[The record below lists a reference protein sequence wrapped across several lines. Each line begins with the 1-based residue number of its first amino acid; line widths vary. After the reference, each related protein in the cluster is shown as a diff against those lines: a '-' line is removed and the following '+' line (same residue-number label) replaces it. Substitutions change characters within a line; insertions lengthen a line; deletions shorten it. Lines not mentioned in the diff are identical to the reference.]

1 MNQATTRNT
10 ADVVDQNAIR
20 QPVLP
25 RRSRIGSAIA
35 SAVVSGVLFG
45 SVVLGMTSMGET
57 GRHVVAQASASAPA

>member
-1 MNQATTRNT
+1 MNQATRTT
-10 ADVVDQNAIR
+10 TDVTPQQATR

-35 SAVVSGVLFG
+35 SALVSGVLFG

-57 GRHVVAQASASAPA
+57 GPRLVAQASAAARA